1 MLCLSQRIMN
11 LTVSQYWTTLAA
23 LQRLVKLCF
32 VIITAASWFE
42 MKDSV
47 TSIDFCNLSM
57 LCELRLTPITTKD
70 AWIDHLTCTS
80 FVPNLLMV
88 FSTWSELFCVSS
100 TFILFS
106 SLSPSVKTRQQELDK
121 KWHLLTVQ
129 NNIFKKANNHPPSPE
144 ILTRTTSI
152 SLSNGTCHFGL
163 AISFSIMRFWVGFDR
178 GWQMSLRHGQ
188 GKPPLIQF

>member
-1 MLCLSQRIMN
+1 VLDNPRGVTEISK
-11 LTVSQYWTTLAA
+11 TFW
-23 LQRLVKLCF
+23 F
-32 VIITAASWFE
+32 VIITAANWFE

-70 AWIDHLTCTS
+70 AWINHLTCTS

-88 FSTWSELFCVSS
+88 FSTWSEPFCVSS

-129 NNIFKKANNHPPSPE
+129 NNIFKKKTNNHPPPPE
-144 ILTRTTSI
+144 ILARTWLGVKRTASI

-163 AISFSIMRFWVGFDR
+163 GISFTIMRFWVGFDR